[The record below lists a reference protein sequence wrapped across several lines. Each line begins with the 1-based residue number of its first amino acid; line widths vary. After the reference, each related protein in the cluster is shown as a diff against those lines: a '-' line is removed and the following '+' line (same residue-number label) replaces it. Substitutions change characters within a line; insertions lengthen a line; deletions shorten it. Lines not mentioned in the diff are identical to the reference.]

1 LRSPDEF
8 ALPLDCK
15 NKHADFG
22 APQLFVPVAVIFAQA
37 ATRARSSGYRRSCDS
52 RTCPQPDRR
61 IRQLGE
67 SWSVRNK
74 SAFIDGMPATEDPI
88 PQNPM
93 DKHSKKTKVMLQDA
107 DNTAALSV
115 AANPRVDEAK
125 EVSVASFS
133 APVID
138 FFDACDQRPGPHNA
152 SCRKRKDYRKLSI

>member
-1 LRSPDEF
+1 M
-8 ALPLDCK
+8 
-15 NKHADFG
+15 
-22 APQLFVPVAVIFAQA
+22 
-37 ATRARSSGYRRSCDS
+37 
-52 RTCPQPDRR
+52 
-61 IRQLGE
+61 RQLGQ
-67 SWSVRNK
+67 SRSVRNK

-88 PQNPM
+88 AQNPM

-138 FFDACDQRPGPHNA
+138 FFDVCDQKPGPHNA
-152 SCRKRKDYRKLSI
+152 SCREAERSPEIVYLTRKRERTRLIDTVEDSLYLLLLAAALGYLLIAFLGV